1 VQVDGGKGF
10 AGGAGFERVVEIC
23 GKGKGRRRLT
33 VDSVITGVLTSVLKA
48 QWLDPRGGIGFHVK
62 MGSELDDEVEF
73 SVVLTSEALR
83 ETPDR
88 IAADLLRYIFFSV
101 NWPDMVNTSEKLEKL
116 VDWGHKFN
124 S

>member
-1 VQVDGGKGF
+1 
-10 AGGAGFERVVEIC
+10 
-23 GKGKGRRRLT
+23 
-33 VDSVITGVLTSVLKA
+33 
-48 QWLDPRGGIGFHVK
+48 